1 MKVLFICF
9 NIGSTVG
16 INNGLAILSS
26 VLKAKKHQVELLFLS
41 EQLGYDFN
49 LERMKQDIM
58 KIKPD
63 VIGISLMEPQFKYAE
78 EFCNDLGNYYKGFV
92 ICGGPLPFD
101 GS

>member
-49 LERMKQDIM
+49 LERMNRI
-58 KIKPD
+58 
-63 VIGISLMEPQFKYAE
+63 L
-78 EFCNDLGNYYKGFV
+78 
-92 ICGGPLPFD
+92 
-101 GS
+101 